1 MEPVILESSVKY
13 LFGLDVF
20 NSAEFWPT
28 VMRFFYNFGI
38 IFIIARLIYYRFVRR
53 ADYFFTY
60 LIVGAIVFIIC
71 NLLDAVR
78 FEIGFALGL
87 FAVFGIIRYRTA
99 PIPIREMTYL
109 FLVIGITVKNALI
122 TTEVSLFQALFA
134 DTVIIIIT
142 WAAQNFLVRNK
153 LIPKTIMYNNMDLLK
168 PDRYKELLQ
177 DISAISGFPVEEA
190 QVGRVDYVKSN
201 ARLRIYFYEKHAPHN
216 YSDDDSI

>member
-1 MEPVILESSVKY
+1 METIFLESSVKY

-28 VMRFFYNFGI
+28 VLRFFYNLGI
-38 IFIIARLIYYRFVRR
+38 IFIIARFIYYRVSHR

-60 LIVGAIVFIIC
+60 LIAGSIIFIIC
-71 NLLDAVR
+71 NLLGAITFD
-78 FEIGFALGL
+78 IGFALGL

-122 TTEVSLFQALFA
+122 TAEVSLFQALFA
-134 DTVIIIIT
+134 DAILIIIT
-142 WAAQNFLVRNK
+142 YAAQHFLIRNK
-153 LIPKTIMYNNMDLLK
+153 LLRKTIVYKNIELLRPDRYEDLLK
-168 PDRYKELLQ
+168 DLTTM
-177 DISAISGFPVEEA
+177 SGFPVEKA

-201 ARLRIYFYEKHAPHN
+201 ARLRIFFYEKNAPHN
-216 YSDDDSI
+216 FSDDEE

>member
-1 MEPVILESSVKY
+1 METVILESSVKY

-28 VMRFFYNFGI
+28 VLRFFYNFGI
-38 IFIIARLIYYRFVRR
+38 IFIIARLIYYRVSHR

-60 LIVGAIVFIIC
+60 LLIGAIVFIIC

-109 FLVIGITVKNALI
+109 FVVIGITVKNALI
-122 TTEVSLFQALFA
+122 TVEVSLFQALFA
-134 DTVIIIIT
+134 DAILILIT
-142 WAAQNFLVRNK
+142 YAAQHFLIRNK
-153 LIPKTIMYNNMDLLK
+153 LMRKTIIYNNMELLL
-168 PDRYKELLQ
+168 PDRYEELLQ
-177 DISAISGFPVEEA
+177 ALSTMSGFPIEKA
-190 QVGRVDYVKSN
+190 QVGRVDYIKSQ
-201 ARLRIYFYEKHAPHN
+201 ARLRIFFYEKNAPN
-216 YSDDDSI
+216 NFSDDDD